1 MLKRTILRG
10 LLHKKAS
17 LSSLLSAELNILLLR
32 HPSRGSRLSI
42 EAERKRK
49 KIGKF

>member
-10 LLHKKAS
+10 LLHEKAS
-17 LSSLLSAELNILLLR
+17 LSSLLSAELNFITSA
-32 HPSRGSRLSI
+32 PSRGSRLSI
-42 EAERKRK
+42 ETERKRK